1 MVLGKL
7 TQNDHGAASLG
18 QSVGHRLGAFA
29 GQMIDVEIKAVEL
42 AYEGEV
48 AQLYKAVAQQVAVR
62 VAAKAKDFS
71 AKFPKITVSKD
82 T

>member
-1 MVLGKL
+1 
-7 TQNDHGAASLG
+7 
-18 QSVGHRLGAFA
+18 
-29 GQMIDVEIKAVEL
+29 
-42 AYEGEV
+42 
-48 AQLYKAVAQQVAVR
+48 VAQQVAVR